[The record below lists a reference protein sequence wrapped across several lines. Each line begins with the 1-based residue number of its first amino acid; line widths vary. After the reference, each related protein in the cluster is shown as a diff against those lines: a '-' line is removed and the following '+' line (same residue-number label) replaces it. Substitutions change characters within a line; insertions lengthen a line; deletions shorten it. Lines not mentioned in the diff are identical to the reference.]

1 MNRTAACLLCV
12 VALGAVAAPAQETA
26 PHKKSHDALAHARA
40 KAEAENQR
48 VLLLLTGGDAAVGAA
63 LTKAMTEYQTLGEL
77 LRYEYQVAAMPA
89 ASLAGTALRG
99 RLGLKDLA
107 LPALAVLDTKG
118 AVLGRLDAKGM
129 AADGSFSPGQVR
141 TFLEKNESAPRHA
154 RKVLADGLAIAK
166 KSARDAFVYLSAP
179 W

>member
-1 MNRTAACLLCV
+1 MKRTAPCLLCV
-12 VALGAVAAPAQETA
+12 VALAAVTATAQE
-26 PHKKSHDALAHARA
+26 KSHDALAHVRA

-63 LTKAMTEYQTLGEL
+63 LTKAMADYKVLGKL
-77 LRYEYQVAAMPA
+77 LRYEYQVAALPA
-89 ASLAGTALRG
+89 ASLPGTALRG
-99 RLGLKDLA
+99 RRVLKDVA
-107 LPALAVLDTKG
+107 LPALAVLDTED
-118 AVLGRLDAKGM
+118 AVLDRLDAEGM
-129 AADGSFSPGQVR
+129 VQSAEFAPGRVR
-141 TFLEKNESAPRHA
+141 TFLEKNECAPRHA